1 MHHIFRGL
9 AAACLALLALAVP
22 ASAATTPG
30 AYQQGDYKGFSN
42 ILPPGSNG
50 VDSPI
55 EAATFGATGQRP
67 ANWDDQLAMYRD
79 LEYASPGLQEADI
92 PKYFKDASFGVRP
105 EDVVRTENPRS
116 DVVIQWDK
124 FGVPHVWSDTRIGA
138 MFGSGYA
145 QAEDRL
151 FLMDVYRH
159 IGRGLGAS
167 FIGGSGREFDH
178 QVWQLAPY
186 KPGEL
191 DQQFQ
196 RLPQLF
202 GADGALVQD
211 DIRAYVDGVNQYISE
226 AKLDPNKMP
235 VEYAAVNHPQGPDPW
250 TVSDVMTNG
259 IVIGAILGA
268 GGGHELD
275 NALTL
280 ESLQKRFGTRGG
292 RKVYSDFRE
301 ENDPE
306 APTTSNTKTPWL
318 ATPKRA
324 AKGSVAMPDPGS
336 TQKLPV
342 IASSQGGGS
351 ASAAKPGLAVPLS
364 GLHALSNALLVN
376 RKLTKSGHPIAVFGP
391 QTGYFEPQALTE
403 IDLHGGP
410 DLQARGIAIPGT
422 PYVDIGRG
430 PDYAWS
436 ATSSGQDLIDTFA
449 VPLCDPSGAPVDRNN
464 PKGYVYNGKCLPIE
478 VLEQTNSWQP
488 NLVDSTP
495 AGSETL
501 RAYRTKVGLGI
512 ATATI
517 HGKPVLYTSQR
528 STYNHEFD
536 AAAAVVAWNAPT
548 RNNNARQF
556 MKNAMMM
563 GYAFNWFYVD
573 DKDIAYID
581 PGYEPVRAKGLNPNF
596 PVWGKPKF
604 EWKGWNPDTW
614 TSQRASEK
622 QRPTAINQ
630 NLIVSWNNKQAP
642 GYRAPDSNWSYSS
655 LYRSQMLTDN
665 IKKLLAGGHKVDLAQ
680 TIDAMETAATTD
692 FRGAYVLPWALK
704 VLGRQKDPKLA
715 DAIAKLKAWVASGA
729 HRIDRNKDGVYDD
742 ADAIRIM
749 DAWWPLWVNGEFQ
762 PVLGDDAW
770 KAVTGRF
777 ENGLDDTP
785 NGHGAH
791 HGSAYQGAVYGQV
804 QKDLRDVLRVK
815 GVRGRYSR
823 VYCGHGRLKACRTML
838 AATLSQAVDTS
849 ATQLYGADHVCDK
862 QPAIGPADPMRKSHD
877 QMCWDAIWQQAASA
891 IESPLIPWQN
901 RPTFQQAV
909 EVQGHR

>member
-1 MHHIFRGL
+1 
-9 AAACLALLALAVP
+9 
-22 ASAATTPG
+22 
-30 AYQQGDYKGFSN
+30 
-42 ILPPGSNG
+42 
-50 VDSPI
+50 
-55 EAATFGATGQRP
+55 
-67 ANWDDQLAMYRD
+67 MYRD
-79 LEYASPGLQEADI
+79 LMYATPGLKQADI
-92 PKYFKDASFGVRP
+92 PKYFKDASFGAKP
-105 EDVVRTENPRS
+105 EGIISTETPRS
-116 DVVIQWDK
+116 DVVIQRDK
-124 FGVPHVWSDTRIGA
+124 FGVPHVWSDGRAGA

-159 IGRGLGAS
+159 IGKGQGAS
-167 FIGGSGREFDH
+167 FIGGSGRDFDH

-191 DQQFQ
+191 DQQFNN
-196 RLPQLF
+196 LPKLF

-211 DIRAYVDGVNQYISE
+211 DIRAYVDGVNAYIDQ

-235 VEYAAVNHPQGPDPW
+235 VEYAAVGHPEGPAPW
-250 TVSDVMTNG
+250 TVADVMTNG

-268 GGGHELD
+268 GGGGELD
-275 NALTL
+275 NALALETL
-280 ESLQKRFGTRGG
+280 EKRFGRRKAT
-292 RKVYSDFRE
+292 KVYADFRE
-301 ENDPE
+301 QNDPE
-306 APTTSNTKTPWL
+306 APTTSNTRTPWE
-318 ATPKRA
+318 ATPGHV
-324 AKGSVAMPDPGS
+324 AKGSEALPDPGS
-336 TQKLPV
+336 TKRLPV
-342 IASSQGGGS
+342 IASSSGGS
-351 ASAAKPGLAVPLS
+351 SGSSGATGLAVPLS

-376 RKLTKSGHPIAVFGP
+376 GKHTTSGHPIAVFGP

-449 VPLCDPSGAPVDRNN
+449 VPLCDPAGKPVDRAN
-464 PKGYVYNGKCLPIE
+464 PTGYVYNGKCEPID
-478 VLEQTNSWQP
+478 VLTETDSWQP

-501 RAYRTKVGLGI
+501 KAYRTEVGLGI

-548 RNNNARQF
+548 RNRNAREF

-573 DKDIAYID
+573 NKDIAYID
-581 PGYEPVRAKGLNPNF
+581 PGFEPVRAKGLNPNF

-604 EWKGWNPDTW
+604 EWRQWNPVAW
-614 TSQRASEK
+614 SSARASEK
-622 QRPTAINQ
+622 QRPKAINQ
-630 NLIVSWNNKQAP
+630 DWIVSWNNKQAP
-642 GYRAPDSNWSYSS
+642 GYNAPDSNWSYSS
-655 LYRSQMLTDN
+655 LYRSLMLQN
-665 IKKLLAGGHKVDLAQ
+665 ELKARLRGGRKVDLPQ
-680 TIDAMETAATTD
+680 VIDAMAGAATTD
-692 FRGAYVLPWALK
+692 FRAEYVLPWALK

-715 DAIAKLKAWVASGA
+715 DAIAKLKAWVATGG
-729 HRIDRNKDGVYDD
+729 HRIDRNKDGVYDNS
-742 ADAIRIM
+742 DAIRIL
-749 DAWWPLWVNGEFQ
+749 DAWWPLWVQGEFK
-762 PVLGDDAW
+762 PVLGASGYNAIVGRLENGIDDA
-770 KAVTGRF
+770 
-777 ENGLDDTP
+777 P

-791 HGSAYQGAVYGQV
+791 HGSAYQGAIYGQV
-804 QKDLRDVLRVK
+804 QKDLRDLLRVR

-823 VYCGHGRLKACRTML
+823 VYCGAGRLSRCRAML
-838 AATLSQAVDTS
+838 ASTLAQAVDTP
-849 ATQLYGADHVCDK
+849 ADKVYGADKVCDG
-862 QPAIGPADPMRKSHD
+862 QPAIGPSDPMRKSHN

-901 RPTFQQAV
+901 RPTFQQVV
-909 EVQGHR
+909 EVQDHRPR